1 MTTDFEVRPVVEDD
15 WQQYRAIRLEMLLD
29 TPSAF
34 AVRLETA
41 QGYTEAEWRERA
53 ARGDSTSQVLMA
65 AIAADGSWI
74 GAMGSY
80 VDKDLG
86 APMLFGVYV
95 APAFRGRDAG
105 VTDALLERVETWAAR
120 RFATLRLEVH
130 EDNSRARAA
139 YARRGFVENGH
150 RRPYELDQ
158 TRDEIEMIKRL
169 G

>member
-1 MTTDFEVRPVVEDD
+1 MDFEVRPVVGDD
-15 WQQYRAIRLEMLLD
+15 WEQYRTIRLEMLRD

-34 AVRLETA
+34 TVLLETA

-53 ARGDSTSQVLMA
+53 ARGDSGTHLLVA
-65 AIAADGSWI
+65 AIAADGTWI
-74 GAMGSY
+74 GSMGGY

-105 VTDALLERVETWAAR
+105 VTDALLERVEGWAAE
-120 RFATLRLEVH
+120 RFSTLRLEVH
-130 EDNSRARAA
+130 EDNARARAA
-139 YARRGFVENGH
+139 YAKRGFMETGH
-150 RRPYELDQ
+150 RRPYDLDQ

-169 G
+169 R

>member
-80 VDKDLG
+80 VKDLG

-105 VTDALLERVETWAAR
+105 VTDALLERVETW
-120 RFATLRLEVH
+120 
-130 EDNSRARAA
+130 
-139 YARRGFVENGH
+139 
-150 RRPYELDQ
+150 
-158 TRDEIEMIKRL
+158 RL
-169 G
+169 GGSRPFASRFTRTTPGPARHTPSGGLWRTVTAGPMNWTRPGTRSR